1 MMRHLLSRLF
11 GIGRTTAAPNDSG
24 TVQTVQISLNEYETL
39 DGKPVIIA
47 YGLISCP
54 PVGSDVLL
62 TSTGGKRTDS
72 VITGHNHQ
80 KYRYTGAQP
89 GEAGIANPVAGT
101 VILAKANGDVYI
113 KPASG
118 NVIVDGGTVTAKDF
132 ITTGG
137 VKLSDHTHGGVQ
149 QGSSSTQGPQG

>member
-1 MMRHLLSRLF
+1 MRHLLSRLF
-11 GIGRTTAAPNDSG
+11 GIGRTTCAPNDSG
-24 TVQTVQISLNEYETL
+24 SVQTVQINLNEYETL
-39 DGKPVIIA
+39 DSRPVVIA

-54 PVGSDVLL
+54 PPGSDVML
-62 TSTGGKRTDS
+62 TCTGGKRTNS

-80 KYRYTGAQP
+80 KYRFKGAQA
-89 GEAGIANPVAGT
+89 GEAGIANPVVGT

-118 NVIVDGGTVTAKDF
+118 KVIVDGGSVTADDF

-137 VKLSDHTHGGVQ
+137 VKLSDHVHGGVQ
-149 QGSSSTQGPQG
+149 QGGSRTVGPQG